1 MSYVLHPNTTVYA
14 LFPMDM
20 TRPAD
25 GNDSSGLP
33 VIRGGKSGLLF
44 LRSPGSA
51 GQVFLQANL
60 DQEAHDAIQVRKASR
75 CGCWGCGCLTGV
87 WVLPLRCC
95 AGGDNVG
102 EQPGDQRVGVEVA
115 E

>member
-1 MSYVLHPNTTVYA
+1 MTLDALVNGLVSLTPGRRMCCTTVYA

-25 GNDSSGLP
+25 GNDSSGPP

-60 DQEAHDAIQVRKASR
+60 DQEAHDAIQVRKAAD
-75 CGCWGCGCLTGV
+75 V
-87 WVLPLRCC
+87 WLLGLRLSDWCVGPSLALRC
-95 AGGDNVG
+95 
-102 EQPGDQRVGVEVA
+102 RWR
-115 E
+115 